1 MSGKITRRDFVK
13 DSLVAS
19 AGAAAAM
26 GATSAGAV
34 ETGAGARKKSLQ
46 EIAAGPMPR
55 GKIGNLELSRL
66 MLGGNLISGYA
77 HSRDLSYV
85 AQLMRH
91 YNTDAKILE
100 TLQIAEEHGVDS
112 VNTAV
117 WDDLSALN
125 EHLRRGSK
133 MKWFIAVN
141 PARGAKHDQ
150 VKKAAEKGAD
160 VIYIQG
166 QAADVIVAQGKMD
179 LIAQEVE
186 LIHSYGLPAGIGA
199 HALETIQACEK
210 AGLNADFYQK
220 TLHTLDYFSAP
231 EPPVAEAFGKEDNY
245 WCNDPKVV
253 IEYMAG
259 VKKPWVAFKVMAA
272 GAISPPQ
279 GFQHALD
286 NGADFVLAGM
296 FDWQIAD
303 DVRYFKIAM
312 AKAQR
317 TRPWFS

>member
-1 MSGKITRRDFVK
+1 MAGKITRRDFVK
-13 DSLVAS
+13 DSLIAS

-26 GATSAGAV
+26 SATSAGA
-34 ETGAGARKKSLQ
+34 AGKEKTLE

-85 AQLMRH
+85 AQLMRR

-100 TLQIAEEHGVDS
+100 TLEIAEENGVDS

-117 WDDLSALN
+117 WDDLSALG
-125 EHLRRGSK
+125 EHLRRGGK
-133 MKWFIAVN
+133 MKWFVAVN
-141 PARGAKHDQ
+141 PAQGEKHEQ
-150 VKKAAEKGAD
+150 VKRAGDKGAD
-160 VIYIQG
+160 VIYVQG
-166 QAADVIVAQGKMD
+166 QMADAIVEQGKMD
-179 LIAQEVE
+179 LIAEDVE
-186 LIHSYGLPAGIGA
+186 LIQSYGLPAGIGA

-210 AGLNADFYQK
+210 AGINADFYQK

-231 EPPVAEAFGKEDNY
+231 QPPVVEPFGKEDNY
-245 WCNDPKVV
+245 WCNDPPAVV
-253 IEYMAG
+253 EYMAG

-272 GAISPPQ
+272 GAIPPVK
-279 GFQHALD
+279 GFQHAMD
-286 NGADFVLAGM
+286 SGADFVLAGM

-303 DVRYFKIAM
+303 DARYFKIAM

-317 TRPWFS
+317 SRPWFS